1 MLRYLARIHPPAM
14 TGATMTRDQLA
25 AELKRMATDQV
36 SDIERAV
43 KDGHKTIALN
53 EIADLNRN
61 LKALAAAV
69 KGKGAVRA

>member
-1 MLRYLARIHPPAM
+1 
-14 TGATMTRDQLA
+14 MTRDQLA
-25 AELKRMATDQV
+25 AELKRMASVHV

-53 EIADLNRN
+53 ELADLNRQ

-69 KGKGAVRA
+69 KAKPVAKV

>member
-1 MLRYLARIHPPAM
+1 
-14 TGATMTRDQLA
+14 MTRDQLA
-25 AELKRMATDQV
+25 AELKRIATDQV

-69 KGKGAVRA
+69 KGKTLIRA

>member
-1 MLRYLARIHPPAM
+1 
-14 TGATMTRDQLA
+14 MTRDKLA
-25 AELKRMATDQV
+25 AELKRIVTEQV

-69 KGKGAVRA
+69 KGKTLIRA

>member
-1 MLRYLARIHPPAM
+1 
-14 TGATMTRDQLA
+14 MTREQLA

-69 KGKGAVRA
+69 KGKTLIRA

>member
-1 MLRYLARIHPPAM
+1 
-14 TGATMTRDQLA
+14 MTRDKLA
-25 AELKRMATDQV
+25 AELKRIAIEQV

-53 EIADLNRN
+53 EIADLNRH

-69 KGKGAVRA
+69 KAKPALRA

>member
-1 MLRYLARIHPPAM
+1 
-14 TGATMTRDQLA
+14 MTRDQLA
-25 AELKRMATDQV
+25 AELKRIATSQV

-53 EIADLNRN
+53 ELADLNRH

-69 KGKGAVRA
+69 KAKPVARA

>member
-1 MLRYLARIHPPAM
+1 
-14 TGATMTRDQLA
+14 MTRDQLA
-25 AELKRMATDQV
+25 AELKRIATDQV
-36 SDIERAV
+36 GDIERAV

-69 KGKGAVRA
+69 KGKGLVRA

>member
-1 MLRYLARIHPPAM
+1 
-14 TGATMTRDQLA
+14 MTRDQLA
-25 AELKRMATDQV
+25 AELKRIATDQV

-69 KGKGAVRA
+69 KGKSIARV

>member
-1 MLRYLARIHPPAM
+1 
-14 TGATMTRDQLA
+14 MTRDQLA

-53 EIADLNRN
+53 EIADLHRN
-61 LKALAAAV
+61 LKALAAAI
-69 KGKGAVRA
+69 KGRTVARA